1 MSNPSGSV
9 VKTVSV
15 DGTEFMT
22 VSTPTASGK
31 IVRGATLAA
40 AKTGTLTTRT
50 DDNTGTLTMSGGHGI
65 STGNKIHLYWT
76 NADGSRGFA
85 YTVAGTVSV
94 NSVPI
99 DTGAGDVLPPA
110 TTAIT
115 AMVPTNYDFPVEFA
129 NLVLLAFRC
138 DQPAYAVVRQS
149 GGTVEEAIE
158 VTGEAGSYSWG
169 SADGTTN
176 PLAADVTQVDIS
188 HGDATASRSVKI
200 VALVN

>member
-15 DGTEFMT
+15 DGTEFN
-22 VSTPTASGK
+22 STRAPSATGK
-31 IVRGATLAA
+31 VVRGATLAA

-50 DDNTGTLTMSGGHGI
+50 DDNTGTLTMSSGHGI
-65 STGNKIHLYWT
+65 TTGNKIHLYWVNT
-76 NADGSRGFA
+76 DGTRGFA
-85 YTVAGTVSV
+85 HTVAGTVAT

-99 DTGAGDVLPPA
+99 DTGAGDNLPPLN
-110 TTAIT
+110 TAVT
-115 AMVPTNYDFPVEFA
+115 AMVPTSYDFVVEYA

-149 GGTVEEAIE
+149 GGTVEEAVE
-158 VTGEAGSYSWG
+158 VTGSTGSYSWDSG
-169 SADGTTN
+169 DGTSN
-176 PLAADVTQVDIS
+176 PLAADVTSVDVS
-188 HGDATASRSVKI
+188 HGDATASRAVKL